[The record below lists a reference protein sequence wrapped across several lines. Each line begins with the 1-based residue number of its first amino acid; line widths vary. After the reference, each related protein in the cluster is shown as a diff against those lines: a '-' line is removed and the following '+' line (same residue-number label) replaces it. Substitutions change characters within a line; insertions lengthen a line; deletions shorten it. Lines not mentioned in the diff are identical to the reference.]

1 MKQTQ
6 SESVQSVAA
15 MLKLLN
21 RHRAEIITAL
31 LGGTK
36 RFGEIR
42 AELGGV
48 AQKTLSDDLH
58 FLEAKGMLTRRVY
71 AEVPPRVEY
80 TLTPAG
86 LKLKPL
92 LHMMADMGSGQ
103 PAAECTKI

>member
-42 AELGGV
+42 TELGGV

-58 FLEAKGMLTRRVY
+58 FLEAQGMLTRRVY

-103 PAAECTKI
+103 PAAECTEI

>member
-15 MLKLLN
+15 TLKLLN
-21 RHRAEIITAL
+21 RHRAEIITSL

-48 AQKTLSDDLH
+48 AQKTLSDDLRL
-58 FLEAKGMLTRRVY
+58 LEAKGMLTRRVY
-71 AEVPPRVEY
+71 TEVPLRVEY
-80 TLTPAG
+80 TLTADG

-92 LHMMADMGSGQ
+92 LYMMADMGAHQ
-103 PAAECTKI
+103 LAAERTKK